1 MTLKT
6 RAFSADPNLIRP
18 TARVILRVV
27 EEDVVACED
36 SVDLAVAEMW
46 ERTASRRQRVRAQ
59 SFNLGVESESAKVMD
74 GNEAREA
81 CAEGGI
87 GGSEEAEEKG
97 PTATIFITHGSGS
110 DTGWLFQK
118 ICILGHGRSDSERA

>member
-1 MTLKT
+1 PFRITIAMVL
-6 RAFSADPNLIRP
+6 LY
-18 TARVILRVV
+18 
-27 EEDVVACED
+27 
-36 SVDLAVAEMW
+36 
-46 ERTASRRQRVRAQ
+46 QQ
-59 SFNLGVESESAKVMD
+59 LGVASLLGTLMLVLMFPLQVMD

-87 GGSEEAEEKG
+87 GGSKEAEEKG
-97 PTATIFITHGSGS
+97 PTATVFITHGSGS